1 MRTIVRCAMLVLI
14 CSAALNGQNNQ
25 LQEQVRQRLEDIKTR
40 LNLTPAQVEQVRPI
54 LLDEVQQ
61 LRAVQEKYSTDQSRG
76 SRLRML
82 RELRDVQSKTQV
94 KYSKILSKQQ
104 MDELKKIRE
113 EWIEERR
120 ERLNK

>member
-1 MRTIVRCAMLVLI
+1 MLVLL

-40 LNLTPAQVEQVRPI
+40 LNLTPAQGEQVRPI
-54 LLDEVQQ
+54 RLDEVQQ

>member
-1 MRTIVRCAMLVLI
+1 MRTIVHCAMLVLI